1 MAIWQGKHS
10 LQVVT
15 LALQGELFAL
25 EAGRVHEILDQVSV
39 TEVPGGPAFVNGL
52 INVRG
57 KVVPLA
63 DLRMKFGMESTAATI
78 DTRIVVI
85 DITLG
90 GETMNVGLLADKVYE
105 VTELQAEVLE
115 DTPRIGMRW
124 RPDLI
129 RCVGK
134 RGRDF
139 IAVLDIDK
147 LFEESDRDAVAGN
160 TSSAP
165 AQDAA

>member
-1 MAIWQGKHS
+1 MATWQGKRS

-39 TEVPGGPAFVNGL
+39 TEVPGGPAFVSGL

-63 DLRMKFGMESTAATI
+63 DLRLKFGMDRTAATI

-85 DITLG
+85 DVALG
-90 GETMNVGLLADKVYE
+90 GEMVSVGLLADKVYE

-124 RPDLI
+124 RPELI

-147 LFEESDRDAVAGN
+147 LFEESDREPVAGN
-160 TSSAP
+160 ASPAS

>member
-1 MAIWQGKHS
+1 MAIWQGERS

-25 EAGRVHEILDQVSV
+25 EAGRVHEILDRVPV
-39 TEVPGGPAFVNGL
+39 TDVPGGPAFVSGL

-85 DITLG
+85 DVTLG
-90 GETMNVGLLADKVYE
+90 GEIVSVGLLADKVYE

-147 LFEESDRDAVAGN
+147 LFDEGDRDSVAGN
-160 TSSAP
+160 ASPAP